1 MSTHGK
7 VRILHNTKILLLWH
21 IIKIEKG
28 TSVSELFEWLIEQYL
43 PEVADQTISIIEA
56 RCAIMQDQK
65 GDVINIDC
73 IASNIINDFRKFLTY
88 QVQYGSFENPI
99 QRDAFKIMREAATA
113 LYLPKLPLVKSP
125 NSLDVLKQDVLNYI
139 ELNKGG

>member
-7 VRILHNTKILLLWH
+7 VCILHNTKILLSWH

-65 GDVINIDC
+65 GDVVNIDC
-73 IASNIINDFRKFLTY
+73 IVSNIINDFRKFLTY
-88 QVQYGSFENPI
+88 QVQYGSFENLI
-99 QRDAFKIMREAATA
+99 QRDAFKIIKEATTA
-113 LYLPKLPLVKSP
+113 LYLSKLLLVKNH
-125 NSLDVLKQDVLNYI
+125 NSLDVLK
-139 ELNKGG
+139 

>member
-7 VRILHNTKILLLWH
+7 VRILHNTKILFPWH

-43 PEVADQTISIIEA
+43 PEVADQTISIIKA

-65 GDVINIDC
+65 GDVVNIDY

-88 QVQYGSFENPI
+88 
-99 QRDAFKIMREAATA
+99 
-113 LYLPKLPLVKSP
+113 
-125 NSLDVLKQDVLNYI
+125 
-139 ELNKGG
+139 